1 MRPAALLCLVG
12 ALGVAC
18 GGSKAPTSTGPS
30 VAPTAGADSTASSAG
45 APSDTAPPQP
55 EVQRGINALND
66 GQLPTARS
74 LFEIAVQKN
83 PQDAEATYYLG
94 LANEKMGDKA
104 AAENFYKAA
113 LKLKPDLEN
122 AAVNLSAMYADAKR
136 FDEAIKV
143 CKAALDKRPDSA
155 PLHFNL
161 GVALAETKDETGATV
176 EFEAAIKGGP
186 DEAMYR
192 YTYGHWLGAW
202 GKPDKAAPVLRAALM
217 RVKETQDNVGLFA
230 GIGHDLL
237 VLRQTADCIAAFDKA
252 IGLKDAA
259 PLRTE
264 RALCKMAAKDEQG
277 SEDDLRAAIAADP
290 GYALAHY
297 WLGVRLAKVK
307 KPKEA
312 IGEFQ
317 TYLKIEPNGA
327 WAQKAQDHVATLKK
341 LK

>member
-1 MRPAALLCLVG
+1 MRRLTSFGLVALL
-12 ALGVAC
+12 AVAC
-18 GGSKAPTSTGPS
+18 GGAKPPASPGPTA
-30 VAPTAGADSTASSAG
+30 VPTAGADTTSAAPADATTAQ
-45 APSDTAPPQP
+45 QP
-55 EVQRGINALND
+55 EVTRGIAALND

-74 LFEIAVQKN
+74 LFEIAVQKDSK
-83 PQDAEATYYLG
+83 DAEATYYLG
-94 LANEKMGDKA
+94 LANEKMGEQA

-122 AAVNLSAMYADAKR
+122 AAVNLSAMYDDAKR
-136 FDEAIKV
+136 YDDAVKL
-143 CKAALDKRPDSA
+143 CKASLDKRPDSA
-155 PLHFNL
+155 ALHFNL
-161 GVALAETKDETGATV
+161 GVALAETKDETDASV
-176 EFEAAIKGGP
+176 EFEAAIKAGP

-192 YTYGHWLGAW
+192 YTYGHWLGMW
-202 GKPDKAAPVLRAALM
+202 QKPDKAGTQLRAALV

-237 VLRQTADCIAAFDKA
+237 VLRQTTDCIAAFDKA
-252 IGLKDAA
+252 INLKDAA

-277 SEDDLRAAIAADP
+277 SEDDLRAAVTADP

-312 IGEFQ
+312 INEFQ
-317 TYLKIEPNGA
+317 TYLKIEPNGV